1 MQDLYLIII
10 YVAVVGPSLLL
21 VGETKSRILNLKTG
35 IRALAYLPLTVLPLL
50 AFAILAVNLLSS
62 IPLLNASWLGYNIAI
77 GPFGNQGM
85 LGILPFIPLLVYMLI
100 HVNYFEEFYFR
111 KNVKYVVVWA
121 LLHLAMGV
129 AVYVA
134 LALVPLGLFYKFI
147 RNRYDVNHAYALHF
161 ATNILLLTMSISSY
175 MFL

>member
-1 MQDLYLIII
+1 M
-10 YVAVVGPSLLL
+10 VGPSLLL
-21 VGETKSRILNLKTG
+21 AKETKTRLSNLKSGYT
-35 IRALAYLPLTVLPLL
+35 ALIFLPLTVGLL
-50 AFAILAVNLLSS
+50 VTFVFFAMDFLSK
-62 IPLLNASWLGYNIAI
+62 IPVLNSSWLGYNIAI
-77 GPFGNQGM
+77 GPFADQGAF
-85 LGILPFIPLLVYMLI
+85 GVLPFIPLLVYMLI

-147 RNRYDVNHAYALHF
+147 RNRSDVNHAYALHF
-161 ATNILLLTMSISSY
+161 ATNILLLTLSISSY
-175 MFL
+175 MVL